1 MKKFLILN
9 LLILTGITGFS
20 QIPAG
25 YYDSASGLGGEG
37 LKTALYNIIKG
48 HREYEYSSDTTD
60 VWDILKETDKDPNNS
75 ANVIEIYT
83 GWSVDAAQEWN
94 NGNGWS
100 REHVWSKSHGQFDPE
115 VYGPGAGTDVHHL
128 RPSDPSA
135 NTAKNNRWFAEGGT
149 EYLSTGCFYDDLLW
163 TWEPRDEVKGDVA
176 RMMFYMATRY
186 KGENN
191 EPDLELINYFPADHN
206 THDPVYAL
214 LDDLLSWNQSDPVDD
229 WERNRNN
236 IIYSDYQHNRNPFI
250 DHPEWAECIWNN
262 NCSGLW
268 FSSYPVKT
276 ATDRT
281 SYSYAVSASCSMDS
295 VLTISIDSVPPA
307 WLTFSSLTSE
317 LRSATASLTGSPALS
332 DTGTYTI
339 YLKLKNGQDSISQ
352 IFDITVSDGNPIAF
366 TSDPVTDAVTNELYT
381 YNITVSGDAG
391 ANFTLTGTELPAW
404 LSLTENTGATAILT
418 GTPSVTGIDNVIL
431 TVTDDTKKT
440 ITQEFEINVSAQ
452 EDANRIIISQYYE
465 GLSNDKYIELTNVG
479 NADVDLSTYYLG
491 RWSTTDLPAG
501 PYANGDALSGTINA
515 GQTLIYENA
524 SAVNPA
530 YAHSSAY
537 ASTSATYYNG
547 DDPVAL
553 LRYGDTWEDRVDCIY
568 ASIAGGKWG
577 LDNGFYRNPDV
588 LAGNKNM
595 SVLDGTGEWTE
606 ITIEQADT
614 AINGTSE
621 YLGYHVFTATGIKN
635 FENNLKVYPNPAKDY
650 IHFESLNKILKTEIL
665 TLTGSTVI
673 QNTDNRTSVNIEN
686 LKNGIYIL
694 KLTDTSGKVSFSKFV
709 KH

>member
-1 MKKFLILN
+1 MKKIL
-9 LLILTGITGFS
+9 LLNIFILTCITGFS

-25 YYDSASGLGGEG
+25 YYDSASGLGGDG

-48 HREYEYSSDTTD
+48 HTEYEYTADTTD
-60 VWDILKETDKDPNNS
+60 VWDILKETDKDPDNS
-75 ANVIEIYT
+75 ANVILLYT
-83 GWSVDAAQEWN
+83 GESVNAAQEWN

-128 RPSDPSA
+128 RPSDPAA
-135 NTAKNNRWFAEGGT
+135 NTAKNNRWFADGGT
-149 EYLSTGCFYDDLLW
+149 EYLSTGCYYDDLLW

-186 KGENN
+186 EGENN

-214 LDDLLSWNQSDPVDD
+214 LNDLLSWNQSDPVDD
-229 WERNRNN
+229 WERNRNDT
-236 IIYSDYQHNRNPFI
+236 IYYNYQHNRNPFI
-250 DHPEWAECIWNN
+250 DHPEWVECIWNN
-262 NCSGLW
+262 NCTGLW
-268 FSSYPVKT
+268 FTSYPVKT
-276 ATDRT
+276 ATDRI

-295 VLTISIDSVPPA
+295 VLTISCDSVPPT

-339 YLKLKNGQDSISQ
+339 YLKLKNGLDSISQ

-366 TSDPVTDAVTNELYT
+366 TSNPVTDAVTNELYT

-404 LSLTENTGATAILT
+404 LNLTENTGATAILT
-418 GTPSVTGIDNVIL
+418 GTPYVTGIDNVIL

-440 ITQEFEINVSAQ
+440 ITQEFDINITAQ

-479 NADVDLSTYYLG
+479 NTDVDLSTYYLG

-547 DDPVAL
+547 DDPIAL
-553 LRYGDTWEDRVDCIY
+553 LRSGNTWEDRVDCIY

-577 LDNGFYRNPDV
+577 LDKGFYRKPDV
-588 LAGNKNM
+588 TAGNKNM

-614 AINGTSE
+614 AIYGTSE
-621 YLGYHVFTATGIKN
+621 YLGSHVFNTTYIKN
-635 FENNLKVYPNPAKDY
+635 SDNDFKIYPNPATHF
-650 IHFESLNKILKTEIL
+650 IHFESSNKIQKTEIL

-673 QNTDNRTSVNIEN
+673 RYSGNSRFVNIAN
-686 LKNGIYIL
+686 LKSGLYIL